1 MIKKMILHLIWI
13 ANLSVFFLWVF
24 LGVYRRIICNFFVF
38 FEDVL
43 APEELAGDCDF
54 GAILVILIHAI
65 GSFLTFVISVLCYI
79 MDCSHKR
86 ICFIIM
92 IISLIATLIKYFL
105 PAFPYTI

>member
-65 GSFLTFVISVLCYI
+65 GSFFDFCYF
-79 MDCSHKR
+79 
-86 ICFIIM
+86 CFM
-92 IISLIATLIKYFL
+92 LYNGLFT
-105 PAFPYTI
+105 